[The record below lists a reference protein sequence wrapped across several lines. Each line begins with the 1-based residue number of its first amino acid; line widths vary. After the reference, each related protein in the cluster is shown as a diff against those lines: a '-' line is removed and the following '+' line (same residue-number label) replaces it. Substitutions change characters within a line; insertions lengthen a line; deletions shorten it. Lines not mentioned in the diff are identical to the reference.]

1 MDKIRLLIAD
11 DHELVRQGL
20 RGFLEL
26 QDDFDIVGE
35 GDTGIDAVEMAES
48 LKPDIVL
55 LDLIMPKMDGV
66 EATRRILA
74 ADPNMK
80 VVILSSFSDEDNVF
94 PAIQAGAMGYILK
107 DISPDDLAE
116 TLKET
121 HKGKTQI
128 HPDIARKLMQKVQ
141 QPDTPNNGSSPADE
155 LTARELDVLKCIGRG
170 LSNKEIA
177 DDLSISH
184 MTVKT
189 HVSNL
194 LSKLGLYDRTQA
206 AIFAIREGIVS
217 PEGEDQ

>member
-1 MDKIRLLIAD
+1 MMDKIRLLIVD

-26 QDDFDIVGE
+26 QDDFAIVGE
-35 GDTGIDAVEMAES
+35 GTTGLDAVEMAAD

-55 LDLIMPKMDGV
+55 LDLIMPEMDGV
-66 EATRRILA
+66 EATRRILS
-74 ADPNMK
+74 ADPDTRI
-80 VVILSSFSDEDNVF
+80 VILSSFSDEDNVF
-94 PAIQAGAMGYILK
+94 PAIQAGAMGYMLK
-107 DISPDDLAE
+107 DISPDDLAD
-116 TLKET
+116 TLRET

-141 QPDTPNNGSSPADE
+141 QPDPPNGGSSPADE
-155 LTARELDVLKCIGRG
+155 LTARETDVLKCIGRG

-177 DDLSISH
+177 DELSISH

-194 LSKLGLYDRTQA
+194 LGKLGLYDRTQA
-206 AIFAIREGIVS
+206 AIFAIKEGIVES
-217 PEGEDQ
+217 DTH

>member
-1 MDKIRLLIAD
+1 MDRIRLLIVD

-26 QDDFDIVGE
+26 QDDFAIVGE
-35 GDTGIDAVEMAES
+35 GATGVDAVEMAAD

-55 LDLIMPKMDGV
+55 LDLIMPEMDGV
-66 EATRRILA
+66 EATRRILS
-74 ADPNMK
+74 ADPDTRI
-80 VVILSSFSDEDNVF
+80 VILSSFSDEDNVF

-107 DISPDDLAE
+107 DISPDDLAD
-116 TLKET
+116 TLRET

-141 QPDTPNNGSSPADE
+141 QPDPPNGGSSPADE
-155 LTARELDVLKCIGRG
+155 LTARETDVLKCIGRG
-170 LSNKEIA
+170 QSNKEIA
-177 DDLSISH
+177 DELSISH

-206 AIFAIREGIVS
+206 AIFAIKEGIVES
-217 PEGEDQ
+217 DTH